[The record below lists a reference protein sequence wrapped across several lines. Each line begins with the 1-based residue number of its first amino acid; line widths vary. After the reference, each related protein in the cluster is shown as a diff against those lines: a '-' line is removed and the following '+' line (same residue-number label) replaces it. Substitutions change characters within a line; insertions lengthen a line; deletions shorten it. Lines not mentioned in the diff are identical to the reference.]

1 MTEDEVFAKGYDL
14 GKQEAGRQQLSEIAR
29 LRAAEYKCNSYI
41 VDNARLDKENKRLR
55 DRVNLLETWLE
66 GYAYCPCCTGV
77 KECSEGCTFA
87 EDDPAAHERMLDVRA
102 VLYG

>member
-1 MTEDEVFAKGYDL
+1 MTALSEMLSKGYSI
-14 GKQEAGRQQLSEIAR
+14 GKRETEQR
-29 LRAAEYKCNSYI
+29 LRNEI
-41 VDNARLDKENKRLR
+41 ERLR
-55 DRVNLLETWLE
+55 NRVKRLETWLE
-66 GYAYCPCCTGV
+66 GDAYCPCCTGV